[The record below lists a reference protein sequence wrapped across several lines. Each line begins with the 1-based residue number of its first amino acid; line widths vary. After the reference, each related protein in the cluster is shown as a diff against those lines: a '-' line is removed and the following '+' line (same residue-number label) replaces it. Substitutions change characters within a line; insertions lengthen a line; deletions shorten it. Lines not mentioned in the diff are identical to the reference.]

1 MVYGRSHWKGKT
13 KMTEDM
19 KMYVAMGIFV
29 ILPIGIMV
37 MAWLADLFDRWLL
50 TARLSDRLDR

>member
-1 MVYGRSHWKGKT
+1 
-13 KMTEDM
+13 MTEDM

-50 TARLSDRLDR
+50 TARPSNRLDR